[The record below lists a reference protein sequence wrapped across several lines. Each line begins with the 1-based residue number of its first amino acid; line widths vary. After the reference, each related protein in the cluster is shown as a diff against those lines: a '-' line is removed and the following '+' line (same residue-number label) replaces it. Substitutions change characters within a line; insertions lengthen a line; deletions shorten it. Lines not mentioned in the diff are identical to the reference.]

1 MVKLKPIGCLLNY
14 IFMSQAD
21 LVIARAVAIP
31 EAYLFCWGN
40 FIKSQ
45 SIFLSIHHSRL
56 RFLSTAEPW
65 LSIVQIFD
73 KVLRYFDKRRSLS
86 KTYLAIFGATLAT
99 FFKHMVTLVP
109 RYSASHSPYPEMN
122 QFLMNF

>member
-1 MVKLKPIGCLLNY
+1 MLELSLFLKLIFFVGEILLRVNL
-14 IFMSQAD
+14 S
-21 LVIARAVAIP
+21 
-31 EAYLFCWGN
+31 FC
-40 FIKSQ
+40 Q
-45 SIFLSIHHSRL
+45 SIIQALL